1 MARRAR
7 WDVYLHVAYQGLDG
21 ARTACASNW
30 TTSVA
35 NSLVAWLDDWPHRL
49 AVSCYEQGKV
59 KMQLVLPAA
68 TNAHQLPWQYAL
80 EDGAIR

>member
-1 MARRAR
+1 MCTYMSHTKAWMAHELPARRI
-7 WDVYLHVAYQGLDG
+7 GPP
-21 ARTACASNW
+21 ASPIP
-30 TTSVA
+30 
-35 NSLVAWLDDWPHRL
+35 WLLGSMTGRRPHRL